1 MNEEPTAREI
11 AVPNPVAVS
20 LDPQVLAQ
28 QITAEHKAVQR
39 SHIELLEQTTEQ
51 QMLVDSSTASTS
63 VAKANLR
70 RRYLSDTNRVGAG
83 IVTIRWL
90 TVLVGLVFAAMRV
103 NEGNLGLVATVA
115 ITVFITAYRS
125 INPINLGTRFAL
137 AETDSDANQTASQFF
152 SIADVIILSA
162 AIGITDGFS
171 NPFVGSV
178 FAAIAV
184 VAFGWGFI
192 KGALAIVLGITT
204 TTFVLYLSEPLDLIE
219 YAQQIGIVGGFF
231 LAISIMPAVALKRIL
246 EVEGQGAQVAEQR
259 DRLAETNNL
268 LEVLNDLARTL
279 PSSLDLADAVEATKQ
294 QLVETFA
301 ADRLAVL
308 VYEEG
313 TWSPIVQ
320 EGFQIPPKVTHDSL
334 PDVLRDAALHVGVTI
349 NNDLGVYSKRFGS
362 GMYTRLIANN
372 TETGFVAIEHN
383 KPNFFTEADGE
394 LLNGMSDVLALTLA
408 NARSF
413 NKLRTLAADEERT
426 RIARDLHDRLGQYLT
441 YISLEIE
448 RIKDDPKKRNEAL
461 SNLHTEV
468 QRAIS
473 EFRETLLELRV
484 AVSKERPLRL
494 VLREVAERFQK
505 RSKIKVRLAVE
516 SNDRRLPAPI
526 ENELLRITQ
535 EALTNIEKHADASEV
550 HIRWS
555 ISDNTGVLLVSDN
568 GRGFDPGKGI
578 RGSAYGL
585 VGMRER
591 AAAIGAKI
599 EITSEP
605 GHGTNIVVQSRLTS
619 G

>member
-11 AVPNPVAVS
+11 AVPNPVAVT

-28 QITAEHKAVQR
+28 QITAEHQAIQ
-39 SHIELLEQTTEQ
+39 ILEQTTEQ
-51 QMLVDSSTASTS
+51 QMLVDSSTSSTNI
-63 VAKANLR
+63 AKANLR
-70 RRYLSDTNRVGAG
+70 KRYLSDTNRVGGVIIA
-83 IVTIRWL
+83 IRWI

-103 NEGNLGLVATVA
+103 SEGNLGLVATVA
-115 ITVFITAYRS
+115 ITVFITCYRS
-125 INPINLGTRFAL
+125 ISPINLGAKFAL
-137 AETDSDANQTASQFF
+137 NEPDPDANPTISRFF
-152 SIADVIILSA
+152 AIADVVILSA

-184 VAFGWGFI
+184 VAFGWGFLS
-192 KGALAIVLGITT
+192 GVFSIVLGIAT
-204 TTFVLYLSEPLDLIE
+204 TTFVLYLSENLEFVE

-246 EVEGQGAQVAEQR
+246 EVEGQGARVAEQR

-320 EGFQIPPKVTHDSL
+320 EGFQIPPKVTHAGL
-334 PDVLRDAALHVGVTI
+334 PDILQDAALHVGVTI

-383 KPNFFTEADGE
+383 KPNFFTEADGD
-394 LLNGMSDVLALTLA
+394 LLHGMSDVLALTLA

-448 RIKDDPKKRNEAL
+448 RIKDDPKRRNEAL
-461 SNLHTEV
+461 TNLHVEV

-484 AVSKERPLRL
+484 AVSKDRPLRV
-494 VLREVAERFQK
+494 VLREVVERFQK

-555 ISDNTGVLLVSDN
+555 ISDDTGVLLVSDN